1 MISFVRQKSL
11 SFSNDAS
18 YLCVDRERNAKNLY
32 TTKQP
37 LPQTY
42 FSDRL
47 KILNPKVILD
57 AYLVHSLKYILV
69 MDRVPKKFDKSHF
82 SANSGFKKIKKFQ
95 FLLADPIHPIIK

>member
-1 MISFVRQKSL
+1 MMHPIYVWIEKEMQKT
-11 SFSNDAS
+11 
-18 YLCVDRERNAKNLY
+18 Y

-69 MDRVPKKFDKSHF
+69 MDRIGYPKNLTNPIFRPILVS
-82 SANSGFKKIKKFQ
+82 KKIKKFQ
-95 FLLADPIHPIIK
+95 FLLADPIHLIIK

>member
-1 MISFVRQKSL
+1 MHPIYVWIEKEMQKT
-11 SFSNDAS
+11 
-18 YLCVDRERNAKNLY
+18 Y
-32 TTKQP
+32 TTKQ
-37 LPQTY
+37 LHPQTY

-82 SANSGFKKIKKFQ
+82 SANPGFKKLKNSNFC
-95 FLLADPIHPIIK
+95 

>member
-1 MISFVRQKSL
+1 MMHPIYVWIEKEMQKT
-11 SFSNDAS
+11 
-18 YLCVDRERNAKNLY
+18 Y
-32 TTKQP
+32 TNKQP

-95 FLLADPIHPIIK
+95 FLLADSIHLIIK

>member
-1 MISFVRQKSL
+1 ME
-11 SFSNDAS
+11 
-18 YLCVDRERNAKNLY
+18 RERNAKNLY
-32 TTKQP
+32 YTKQP

-47 KILNPKVILD
+47 KILNSKVILD

-82 SANSGFKKIKKFQ
+82 SANSGFKNIKKFQ
-95 FLLADPIHPIIK
+95 FLLADPIHLIIK

>member
-1 MISFVRQKSL
+1 MISFVKQKSL

-18 YLCVDRERNAKNLY
+18 YLCVEREKEMQKTY
-32 TTKQP
+32 TAKQP

-69 MDRVPKKFDKSHF
+69 MDRVPKKF
-82 SANSGFKKIKKFQ
+82 
-95 FLLADPIHPIIK
+95 

>member
-1 MISFVRQKSL
+1 MMHPIYVWIEKEMQKT
-11 SFSNDAS
+11 
-18 YLCVDRERNAKNLY
+18 Y

-47 KILNPKVILD
+47 KILNSKVKLD

-82 SANSGFKKIKKFQ
+82 SANSGFKNIKKFQ
-95 FLLADPIHPIIK
+95 FLLADLIHLIIK

>member
-1 MISFVRQKSL
+1 MMHPIYVWIEKEMQKT
-11 SFSNDAS
+11 
-18 YLCVDRERNAKNLY
+18 Y
-32 TTKQP
+32 TNKQP

-82 SANSGFKKIKKFQ
+82 SANSGFKKLNSSMYVLWCS
-95 FLLADPIHPIIK
+95 LLLFEKLF

>member
-1 MISFVRQKSL
+1 MMHPIYVWREKEMQKT
-11 SFSNDAS
+11 
-18 YLCVDRERNAKNLY
+18 Y
-32 TTKQP
+32 TAKQP

-82 SANSGFKKIKKFQ
+82 SANSGFKKLKNSNFC
-95 FLLADPIHPIIK
+95 

>member
-1 MISFVRQKSL
+1 MHPIYVWIEKEMQKT
-11 SFSNDAS
+11 
-18 YLCVDRERNAKNLY
+18 Y

-47 KILNPKVILD
+47 KILNSKVKLD
-57 AYLVHSLKYILV
+57 AYLALSLKYILV

-95 FLLADPIHPIIK
+95 FLVADPIHLIIK